1 MKKLYSILLIGFI
14 ALSVKSEKIE
24 FSFNYIKTYAEYTEY
39 YNTKLN
45 VLSDKHSAKL
55 FSLTREMLRPS
66 VLRPLL
72 NSTVIIDTSIVGH
85 FKKNGEF
92 YIRTSNK
99 AANNL
104 LCELKC
110 SRDIYN
116 NTIQKDKKHFLLA
129 VKVNS
134 IKSNERIVELD
145 SIDNKSLFVSGG
157 NDVALYG
164 DCLEAVELPFSM
176 VFANE

>member
-1 MKKLYSILLIGFI
+1 MKKLYSILLIVFI
-14 ALSVKSEKIE
+14 SLSVKSEKVE
-24 FSFNYIKTYAEYTEY
+24 FSFKYFSTYTDYAEY
-39 YNTKLN
+39 YNTQLSI
-45 VLSDKHSAKL
+45 LSDRHSAKL
-55 FSLTREMLRPS
+55 FTLTKEMPHPS
-66 VLRPLL
+66 ILRPLL

-85 FKKNGEF
+85 FKKNGDY
-92 YIRTSNK
+92 YIRTSSK
-99 AANNL
+99 SVNNL

-116 NTIQKDKKHFLLA
+116 STNQNEKKHYLLA

>member
-1 MKKLYSILLIGFI
+1 MKKLYSILFIVFI
-14 ALSVKSEKIE
+14 ALSVRSEKIE
-24 FSFNYIKTYAEYTEY
+24 YNFKYISTYADYAEY
-39 YNTKLN
+39 YNTQLN
-45 VLSDKHSAKL
+45 ILSDRHSAKL
-55 FSLTREMLRPS
+55 FALTKEMPRPS
-66 VLRPLL
+66 ILRPLL

-85 FKKNGEF
+85 FRKNGDY
-92 YIRTSNK
+92 YIRTSSQSV
-99 AANNL
+99 NNL

-116 NTIQKDKKHFLLA
+116 NTNRNDKKHYLLA

-164 DCLEAVELPFSM
+164 ECLEAVELPFSM
-176 VFANE
+176 AFANE

>member
-1 MKKLYSILLIGFI
+1 MKKLYSILFVAFI
-14 ALSVKSEKIE
+14 SLSVRSEKIE
-24 FSFNYIKTYAEYTEY
+24 YNFKYISTYADYAEY
-39 YNTKLN
+39 YNTQLN
-45 VLSDKHSAKL
+45 ILSDRHSAKL
-55 FSLTREMLRPS
+55 FTLTKEMPRPS
-66 VLRPLL
+66 ILRPLL
-72 NSTVIIDTSIVGH
+72 SSTVIIDTSIVGH
-85 FKKNGEF
+85 FKKNGDY
-92 YIRTSNK
+92 YIRTSSHSV
-99 AANNL
+99 NNL

-116 NTIQKDKKHFLLA
+116 NTNRNDKKHYLLA

-164 DCLEAVELPFSM
+164 ECLEAVELPFSLA
-176 VFANE
+176 FANE